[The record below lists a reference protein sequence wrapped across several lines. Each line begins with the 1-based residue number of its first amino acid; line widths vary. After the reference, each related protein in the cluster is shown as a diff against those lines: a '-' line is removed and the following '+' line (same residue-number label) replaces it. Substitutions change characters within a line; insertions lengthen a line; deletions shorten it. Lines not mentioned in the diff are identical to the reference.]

1 MPATYRTIRKL
12 LAVYF
17 VWLLLEGAVRKWVLP
32 GFSSQIFVVKD
43 LLLWGTFVWSLSELQ
58 RENRTRLP
66 LRIVIFATFLFTALL
81 LLTPISVSSLIGF
94 RYYLA
99 GLPLLVLVP
108 YLIEDTDDL
117 ERVGRWALMV
127 TLPLLAL
134 AVAQYG
140 SPPDSAINR
149 YVGGINV
156 PDVAVFG
163 IDAAGSRARV
173 TSTFSY
179 ISPYGAYLQTMSV
192 VAWVVM
198 LVSTRRQL
206 VGAGMVGLVLGSMA
220 LTGARGAAAYGLVVS
235 GVLLLFGIWQ
245 GALTRIAGGLLFA
258 GALLLALGPFFLG
271 EATDLLLARAGQGH
285 DFGIRVVAFAVAPF
299 TTLSDAEILGTGMG
313 TTSVAASEV
322 LGTGA
327 GDEATFSEFDHD
339 RVGIELGI
347 VAYSI
352 LFAFKISLLVLTVAL
367 FFRARTF
374 TSRTWILGSFMVQI
388 LSGLVIPFHN
398 TIANTSYMG
407 AVGLYFWLRDWT
419 LVRNR

>member
-1 MPATYRTIRKL
+1 M
-12 LAVYF
+12 
-17 VWLLLEGAVRKWVLP
+17 
-32 GFSSQIFVVKD
+32 
-43 LLLWGTFVWSLSELQ
+43 
-58 RENRTRLP
+58 
-66 LRIVIFATFLFTALL
+66 
-81 LLTPISVSSLIGF
+81 
-94 RYYLA
+94 
-99 GLPLLVLVP
+99 
-108 YLIEDTDDL
+108 
-117 ERVGRWALMV
+117 
-127 TLPLLAL
+127 
-134 AVAQYG
+134 
-140 SPPDSAINR
+140 
-149 YVGGINV
+149 
-156 PDVAVFG
+156 
-163 IDAAGSRARV
+163 
-173 TSTFSY
+173 
-179 ISPYGAYLQTMSV
+179 
-192 VAWVVM
+192 
-198 LVSTRRQL
+198 
-206 VGAGMVGLVLGSMA
+206 
-220 LTGARGAAAYGLVVS
+220 
-235 GVLLLFGIWQ
+235 
-245 GALTRIAGGLLFA
+245 
-258 GALLLALGPFFLG
+258 
-271 EATDLLLARAGQGH
+271 
-285 DFGIRVVAFAVAPF
+285 APF